1 MSSPNTYSG
10 LRYVAVTVPVT
21 TTAASLWSLIK
32 AARPNDYVNM
42 WSSVLSVQY
51 TAAKSNTGNILTGD
65 SSVAVGTDAST
76 RQCGAELASGE
87 GAYEGLV
94 AERTDLHIDLQSIY
108 AVADTGTQYLNLRIR
123 A

>member
-1 MSSPNTYSG
+1 
-10 LRYVAVTVPVT
+10 
-21 TTAASLWSLIK
+21 
-32 AARPNDYVNM
+32 M
-42 WSSVLSVQY
+42 WSAVLSVQY